1 MGPPGPSGPPGSPG
15 SIGPE
20 GPTGSPGPS
29 GQNGVPG
36 IPGLNAGI
44 TSYTNP
50 ADNRV
55 LTSVSESEINA
66 EANLTFD
73 GSVLTVTGT
82 ITETSTEKVKENIE
96 EISNPLDIVKKLRGV
111 EYNKIGNS
119 IKEIGLIAEEV
130 DKVLPQVVIKDYEGN
145 PSSVSY
151 SRITA
156 ILIEAIKI
164 QDQQIENL
172 TKRVEVLEK

>member
-1 MGPPGPSGPPGSPG
+1 MQ
-15 SIGPE
+15 E
-20 GPTGSPGPS
+20 
-29 GQNGVPG
+29 
-36 IPGLNAGI
+36 
-44 TSYTNP
+44 
-50 ADNRV
+50 NRCGDRRKKKW
-55 LTSVSESEINA
+55 SSSEINS

-73 GSVLTVTGT
+73 GGVLTVTGT
-82 ITETSTEKVKENIE
+82 ITETSSEKVKENIE
-96 EISNPLDIVKKLRGV
+96 QITNPLDIVKKLRGV

-164 QDQQIENL
+164 QDKQIENL
-172 TKRVEVLEK
+172 IKKIDDLEK